1 MKKNKKNSAHL
12 TDYSTSMINNRV
24 LAVSLMSNSTPARG
38 FSPGANI
45 FGVNNPPT
53 FIDAADILIDSDDIQ
68 PASLAPGLLLLAD
81 GTRFKGS
88 LFGSETIAQGE
99 LVFTTGMCG
108 YQESLTDPSFAGQV
122 LTFTWPL
129 LGNYGIHANSSE
141 SSGVWP
147 RGVICR
153 ELMKVPDHRDS
164 IGSVHEFLLSHG
176 VPGIEGIDTRALTRR
191 VREYGTVLC
200 IFGPVEKEQ
209 EMQSILDEMTPPD
222 YEDLVSEVTC
232 SESVIL
238 NEGATDIDGNL
249 LPRLAAID
257 CGVKF
262 NILREL
268 CRRFEV
274 VWCPANMPFDE
285 IIEKWSPGAFF
296 SSNGPGDPA
305 HPGAATIA
313 RNTLSSAVR
322 SDLPVMG
329 ICLGHQ
335 LMGLA
340 AGLRTYKLRYGH
352 RGANQPVVDLQSG
365 LVHITSQNHGFAV
378 EDPEQ
383 GMLAPHPSG
392 ACSEKGENVLG
403 SDFIVRYVNANDRTV
418 EGLDL
423 VGKPSFTV
431 QFHPEACPG
440 PHDAAPLFDR
450 FSEIVEENFISNKA
464 AKTLRG
470 SK

>member
-1 MKKNKKNSAHL
+1 
-12 TDYSTSMINNRV
+12 MINNRV
-24 LAVSLMSNSTPARG
+24 LAVSLMSKSTPGRG
-38 FSPGANI
+38 FSPGADVL
-45 FGVNNPPT
+45 GVKNPPI
-53 FIDAADILIDSDDIQ
+53 FVDAADILIDSNDVQ

-81 GTRFKGS
+81 GTRFRGS
-88 LFGSETIAQGE
+88 LFGAETIAQGE

-129 LGNYGIHANSSE
+129 LGNYGIHASSSE

-153 ELMKVPDHRDS
+153 QLMQVPDHRDS
-164 IGSVHEFLLSHG
+164 IGSVHQLLSSHG
-176 VPGIEGIDTRALTRR
+176 VPGIEGIDTRSLTRR
-191 VREYGTVLC
+191 VREHGTVLC
-200 IFGPVEKEQ
+200 VFGPLDKEQ
-209 EMQSILDEMTPPD
+209 EMSLILDNITPPD
-222 YEDLVSEVTC
+222 SQDLVAEVTC
-232 SESVIL
+232 PQAVLL
-238 NEGATDIDGNL
+238 NEGATDVDGNL

-257 CGVKF
+257 CGIKF

-285 IIEKWSPGAFF
+285 IIDQWSPNAFF

-313 RNTLSSAVR
+313 RETLSSAVR
-322 SDLPVMG
+322 ADLPVMG

-340 AGLRTYKLRYGH
+340 AGLRTYKLKYGH
-352 RGANQPVVDLQSG
+352 RGANQPVIDLQSG
-365 LVHITSQNHGFAV
+365 RVLITSQNHGFAV
-378 EDPEQ
+378 EDPEK

-392 ACSEKGENVLG
+392 ACSEKGNNVLG
-403 SDFIVRYVNANDRTV
+403 ADFKVRYVNANDRTV

-423 VGKPSFTV
+423 VDKSSFTV

-450 FSEIVEENFISNKA
+450 FSEIVKQTLIATKVT
-464 AKTLRG
+464 KTLRG
-470 SK
+470 RK